1 MSELFPGEASEP
13 AQGQGEDALPG
24 LRLSRPPRGLAPQLL
39 IAAAAGGLLSL
50 SLPPVAWW
58 PLALVAPAALLWLV
72 RDARPRRGAALG
84 AVFGAVYFGLLLYWL
99 LRFGEMGWGAL
110 VLLSAASIALFGLVA
125 PLLWRR
131 DRPLVSILGLAGL
144 WTVIEWIRGAWP
156 LGGFSWGQLGSTQV
170 DAPLLRLASITGV
183 WGLSFVVVTVSGLL
197 LLVLERWGSGARL
210 RAVGA
215 LSAAA
220 FLVVAPAAIALPRA
234 DGRTLDVA
242 TVQVDIES
250 VQQQNLSSE
259 EEDRAIAAM
268 NERLHARLAGDPP
281 DLAVWGEG
289 ALDPGANGDPDT
301 IAAVSRTIADVGA
314 PTIVGAVV
322 DDPDGERTSTLAFDA
337 TGEVVDRYDK
347 VHLVPFGEYVPWR
360 RLLEGRIDAIDQIPV
375 DRVAGTIV
383 RPVDVPGLPPIGTPI
398 CYENSFPGIERDMVR
413 RGAQLIVLTINNA
426 SYGRTAASEQHLAM
440 SRLRAVED
448 GRWVVHAAISGIS
461 AIIDPEGNVV
471 ASRGLFEPSIMRA
484 KVRASTAETIY
495 VRFGDWAPWGS
506 MLAVVI
512 AFAMPRRSRRDG
524 GRVTPPLRSDARALV
539 VLPTY
544 DERETIGTVLDG
556 LMRLGRRLD
565 VVVVDDGSPDGTAKI
580 VRERAEADARIT
592 LIERPT
598 KDGLASAYAA
608 GFARALGEGYDLAVE
623 MDSDLSHDPD
633 ELSRLLEDAEAAD
646 LVIGSRY
653 VPGGSVTNWSRS
665 RVALSKAGNRYARFC
680 LGLPVRDATSG
691 FRVFRTEAL
700 RVLLRDEVA
709 ADGYGFQIELAYRA
723 WRDGFTV
730 AETPI
735 TFRER
740 EHGRSKISRRIIA
753 EALWQVT
760 AWGVRARTRTPSAI

>member
-13 AQGQGEDALPG
+13 AERQGEDALPG
-24 LRLSRPPRGLAPQLL
+24 LRLSPPPRGLAPQLL
-39 IAAAAGGLLSL
+39 IAAAAGALLSL

-58 PLALVAPAALLWLV
+58 PLALVGPAALLWLL
-72 RDARPRRGAALG
+72 RDARPRRGAAIG

-110 VLLSAASIALFGLVA
+110 VVLSAASIALFGLLA
-125 PLLWRR
+125 PLLWRE
-131 DRPLVSILGLAGL
+131 DRPVVSILGLAGL
-144 WTVIEWIRGAWP
+144 WTVIEWLRAAWP

-197 LLVLERWGSGARL
+197 LLVLDRWGSGARL
-210 RAVGA
+210 RAAGA
-215 LSAAA
+215 LAVAAV
-220 FLVVAPAAIALPRA
+220 LVIAPAAIALPRA
-234 DGRTLDVA
+234 NGRALDVA
-242 TVQVDIES
+242 TVQVDVES
-250 VQQQNLSSE
+250 VQQENLTSE
-259 EEDRAIAAM
+259 DEDRAVAAM

-301 IAAVSRTIADVGA
+301 MAVVSRTIADVGT

-322 DDPDGERTSTLAFDA
+322 DDTDGERTSTLAFDG

-375 DRVAGTIV
+375 DRVPGTDV
-383 RPVDVPGLPPIGTPI
+383 RPIHIPGLPPIGTPI

-413 RGAQLIVLTINNA
+413 RGAQLLVLTINNA

-461 AIIDPEGNVV
+461 AIIDPEGRVV

-484 KVRASTAETIY
+484 TVRMSTAETIY

-506 MLAVVI
+506 MLLVVI
-512 AFAMPRRSRRDG
+512 AFAMPRRARRQG
-524 GRVTPPLRSDARALV
+524 GDVPPLPPDARALV

-544 DERETIGTVLDG
+544 DECETIATVLDG
-556 LMRLGRRLD
+556 LMNLDRRLD
-565 VVVVDDGSPDGTAKI
+565 VVVVDDASPDGTATI
-580 VRERAEADARIT
+580 VRERSRADPRIT
-592 LIERPT
+592 LIERPS
-598 KDGLASAYAA
+598 KDGLASAYAT
-608 GFARALGEGYDLAVE
+608 GFARAMAQGYDLVAE
-623 MDSDLSHDPD
+623 MDSDLSHRPD
-633 ELSRLLEDAEAAD
+633 ELPRLLEAAETAD
-646 LVIGSRY
+646 LAIGSRY
-653 VPGGSVTNWSRS
+653 VRGGSVTNWSRS

-680 LGLPVRDATSG
+680 LGIPIRDATSG
-691 FRVFRTEAL
+691 FRVFRAGAL
-700 RVLLRDEVA
+700 RTLLEVPVG

-730 AETPI
+730 VEAPI
-735 TFRER
+735 TFSER
-740 EHGRSKISRRIIA
+740 QHGRSKISRRIVV

-760 AWGVRARTRTPSAI
+760 VWGVRTRTHSGQTA